1 MRVIASSEGGARPG
15 RTGNEREGV
24 GAEKEKREGRENCR
38 NLAFFL
44 PIYLWF
50 SSTRA
55 AVGRSVGPLVSF
67 KCAALVG
74 GMVA

>member
-1 MRVIASSEGGARPG
+1 MRAIASSEGGARPG

-24 GAEKEKREGRENCR
+24 GAEKEKREGRKLSQSC
-38 NLAFFL
+38 F
-44 PIYLWF
+44 F
-50 SSTRA
+50 SSPNLPLVFFDTC
-55 AVGRSVGPLVSF
+55 GCRSVSF

>member
-55 AVGRSVGPLVSF
+55 AVGRSPLS
-67 KCAALVG
+67 ARLWW
-74 GMVA
+74 VAWWLNP